1 MKILVC
7 ALMLSCFVASTAAAE
22 DSQQMIRDRLVL
34 CSQFEIRD
42 LDALLILDS
51 SRYCCGIGT
60 RFRACHDHE
69 WDEPQG

>member
-1 MKILVC
+1 MKIPVC
-7 ALMLSCFVASTAAAE
+7 ALMLSCFVVSSAAAE
-22 DSQQMIRDRLVL
+22 DSQQMIRDQFVL

-42 LDALLILDS
+42 LDALLTLDS
-51 SRYCCGIGT
+51 NRNCCGIGN